1 MEQQNTDLREL
12 SSEMLDAV
20 SGGIVRDHRDQ
31 SGQSS
36 NTVGLPCFEGC
47 EGEGG
52 LNLGAQPARNQDHS
66 TGGGTPQVYDH
77 RTGH

>member
-1 MEQQNTDLREL
+1 MEQQNSDFREL
-12 SSEMLDAV
+12 SPEMLDAV
-20 SGGIVRDHRDQ
+20 SGGVVRDHTDQ
-31 SGQSS
+31 SGKWS

-66 TGGGTPQVYDH
+66 TGGGTPQVNDH